1 MKRLSIYT
9 AILAVGLISLGSC
22 TKEWLQVTPKG
33 QDLEVNYYQN
43 QDQAWKALVAVYD
56 VVGWTSGDYVAKVN
70 TLDCAADDHFTGG
83 GGANDMDKWQVMQ
96 NFTLTAAKGPAGD
109 LWKKGFSGVF
119 RANILLQ
126 KIGNV
131 PMDENMKKRYTAEA
145 KALRAYFY
153 FDLVRFFKNV
163 PLFTE
168 PVTTS
173 EMYNVVQAKPEDV
186 YAQIETDLKEALN
199 DIPQTVPVS
208 SEGGRF
214 TQGMVHALLGKVY
227 LWQEKYADA
236 AKEFADV
243 NGTPGGTSK
252 YGYKLLQNFGDLF
265 QTPNKFNSESI
276 FEIGYTS
283 TSNGDWGCVACTE
296 GNVMNI
302 ITGPRDY
309 SAKVAS
315 APDYV
320 SGWSFIVITPEL
332 YTLMKTDPRFK
343 ATIAD
348 VDSLV
353 KVGAATYT
361 AGYNNTGYFLEKY
374 MGRQKYEST
383 GGGAKPLNFPQ
394 NLYEIRLADSYLLEA
409 EALLK
414 SNGDLVRGAALLN
427 AVRARVGLAPVAL
440 TMDNIIRERRFEL
453 VGEGHR
459 FLDLVRWGLAPAVLG
474 PRGFTTGKN
483 EIFPIPLSELENTK
497 LVQNPG
503 Y

>member
-1 MKRLSIYT
+1 MKKISLYT
-9 AILAVGLISLGSC
+9 AILAMAMTLGSC
-22 TKEWLQVTPKG
+22 SKEWLEVTPKG

-56 VVGWTSGDYVAKVN
+56 VVGWTSGDYIAKVN
-70 TLDCAADDHFTGG
+70 TLDCLADDHFTGG
-83 GGANDMDKWQVMQ
+83 GGASDMDKWQVLQ
-96 NFTLTAAKGPAGD
+96 NFSHTAAKGPAGD
-109 LWKKGFSGVF
+109 LWKKGFSGIY

-126 KIGNV
+126 KLPNI
-131 PMDENMKKRYTAEA
+131 PMDENLKKRYTAEA

-153 FDLVRFFKNV
+153 FDLVRLFRNV

-168 PVTTS
+168 PVTPN
-173 EMYNVVQAKPEDV
+173 EMYNVLQAKPEDV
-186 YAQIETDLKEALN
+186 YAQIETDLTEALS
-199 DIPQTVPVS
+199 DIPPTVPVS

-227 LWQEKYADA
+227 LWQEKFGPA
-236 AKEFADV
+236 ATEFADV

-252 YGYKLLQNFGDLF
+252 YGYKLLAKFADLF
-265 QTPNKFNSESI
+265 DTPNKFNSESI

-309 SAKVAS
+309 VAKTAN

-332 YTLMKTDPRFK
+332 YNAMKTDPRFK

-353 KVGAATYT
+353 AAGAATYT

-374 MGRQKYEST
+374 MGRRKYEST

-394 NLYEIRLADSYLLEA
+394 NLYEIRLADTYLLEA

-414 SNGDLVRGAALLN
+414 SNGDLTRAAALFN
-427 AVRARVGLAPVAL
+427 AVRARVGLPATTL
-440 TMDNIIRERRFEL
+440 TMDNLMKERRFEF

-459 FLDLVRWGLAPAVLG
+459 FLDLVRWNKAVEVLG
-474 PRGFTTGKN
+474 PRGFKPNKN